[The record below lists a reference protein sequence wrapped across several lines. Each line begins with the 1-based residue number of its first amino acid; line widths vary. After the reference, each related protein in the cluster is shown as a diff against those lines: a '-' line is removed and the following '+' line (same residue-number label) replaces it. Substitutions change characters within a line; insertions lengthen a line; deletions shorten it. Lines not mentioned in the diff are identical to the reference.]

1 MDIIYAEKYY
11 KQIQERFPY
20 LSEKQINKIVKYG
33 LRSFFAHNKLGADVL
48 LKSNYYTAYI
58 GKLFNK
64 MDLFAYYYNI
74 KMKFKLRIKY
84 KRSKTPFNG
93 KYYFSMNE
101 QQYQEHF
108 GKKKMKQKKIRFE
121 WLRIYKL
128 YDEIALYK
136 PKYVFEFE
144 HPDVGFYKKLKNFT
158 VKRMH
163 LIAKQNKDG
172 QLEPVS
178 KCTIKKYET
187 KHDKRIQRRA

>member
-20 LSEKQINKIVKYG
+20 LSEKQIDKIVKYG

-48 LKSNYYTAYI
+48 LKSNYYTAYV

-74 KMKFKLRIKY
+74 KMKFKLRIKH

-93 KYYFSMNE
+93 KYYFGMNE
-101 QQYQEHF
+101 EQYQFYF
-108 GKKKMKQKKIRFE
+108 GKRKNKQKKIRFE

-128 YDEIALYK
+128 FDELALYK
-136 PKYVFEFE
+136 PKYVFEFDYE
-144 HPDVGFYKKLKNFT
+144 DVGYYKKMKDFT

-163 LIAKQNKDG
+163 LVAKQNKDG
-172 QLEPVS
+172 ILEPVS
-178 KCTIKKYET
+178 KCTIKKNET
-187 KHDKRIQRRA
+187 NRNKRI